1 QHWHAT
7 DECFGCNSC
16 RITLLGR
23 PFLPRRGLIYCSISC
38 SKGETCTDSK
48 TSNNIPCNSNNLA
61 PPTYDNVKKPRPI
74 NETSDLSLSEQSS
87 FSTSPTFERKFSSEA
102 ERASFVFHSDSSD
115 RSECTPPPP
124 PTSRSSRN
132 SVLYPMQFGG
142 STNNQHVPCL
152 PMPNQLPPPPMSQR
166 KNSSQNDL
174 RDSLGTSLPPKSPPP
189 LAYDRY
195 GSLGRRNPGP
205 LQEVPALQLLKHCG
219 TQHGIPRMIAK
230 MPLILATT
238 AASPLKHPPRLHH
251 QFLEVQKWAARPSNK
266 RSWPRAPVTSLHQI
280 LKSPTSVTSEV
291 SQIHAPKSRP
301 IDEPWKRIWRNSSLK
316 KALKANLEQ
325 IERLLQ
331 QTSFQGSV
339 PRKTESER
347 NGCWANLNKPTSSQ
361 SGEKSS
367 GSAKNLSVR
376 FDTSQTPARMDER
389 SHPARRPE
397 THSFAKSHSFAGK
410 SGLGEAQRD
419 DDAYCSTCSDSSSDS
434 DDDPYAY
441 ELPPRKAY
449 GGVRISYVPNDRL
462 ARARISHRRH
472 ASESSTSYPGIPSPT
487 VVHHSRQTSLRVAP
501 TGHNPPQGGNNLPPG
516 HNPQAQHFIII
527 RPIY

>member
-1 QHWHAT
+1 MTHEGQHWHAT

-102 ERASFVFHSDSSD
+102 ERASFVWKPVLSGKVFHSDSSD

-195 GSLGRRNPGP
+195 GSLGRKESLGRYKKYQPSNSSSIAG
-205 LQEVPALQLLKHCG
+205 LSMG
-219 TQHGIPRMIAK
+219 SPRMIAK
-230 MPLILATT
+230 N
-238 AASPLKHPPRLHH
+238 ASH
-251 QFLEVQKWAARPSNK
+251 PSNNSSITSK
-266 RSWPRAPVTSLHQI
+266 TSSSPPPPVPRSPKMGRKALQQKIPGLAPVTSLHQI
-280 LKSPTSVTSEV
+280 LKPPTSVTSEV
-291 SQIHAPKSRP
+291 SLQAGESVLL
-301 IDEPWKRIWRNSSLK
+301 NSTDPRSKVEANRRALEK
-316 KALKANLEQ
+316 NLEKLISEKGIKAITSEMSPEQ

-339 PRKTESER
+339 PRKTESEEGMDAGR
-347 NGCWANLNKPTSSQ
+347 RGQAVEPTQLKSNLNKPTSSQ
-361 SGEKSS
+361 SGEK
-367 GSAKNLSVR
+367 K
-376 FDTSQTPARMDER
+376 
-389 SHPARRPE
+389 
-397 THSFAKSHSFAGK
+397 
-410 SGLGEAQRD
+410 
-419 DDAYCSTCSDSSSDS
+419 
-434 DDDPYAY
+434 
-441 ELPPRKAY
+441 
-449 GGVRISYVPNDRL
+449 
-462 ARARISHRRH
+462 
-472 ASESSTSYPGIPSPT
+472 
-487 VVHHSRQTSLRVAP
+487 
-501 TGHNPPQGGNNLPPG
+501 
-516 HNPQAQHFIII
+516 
-527 RPIY
+527 